1 MSRTRKTPGKNG
13 SSVDDGQNGDM
24 EEQSNNET
32 TTTTATSNGG
42 SLNNFSPSEN
52 VSAF

>member
-13 SSVDDGQNGDM
+13 TSEDVQGD
-24 EEQSNNET
+24 EEQQQST

-42 SLNNFSPSEN
+42 SLNNFPTSGD